1 MAALGVPFR
10 ARTSSSG
17 GTPRKSGFSRMA
29 KGVLDARK
37 EEPKSAIEAVV
48 AYLIAP
54 FCRSSATRE
63 LRQGIAR
70 AFVHMLRHI
79 PRPDLER
86 HSAFVLDQCLTA
98 LTVQVCSGVGG
109 RKSSLWSGWV
119 VGCGRRWEVEV
130 HRVDATSAR
139 AVGQVPSGTL
149 GRRRLRSLQLE
160 QRVVG
165 DSKERCQGGVQRFH
179 SRQRKIPRPEVS
191 ASSAPTVVSR
201 TLGRRRRV
209 QRLRDAHSPCRPR

>member
-1 MAALGVPFR
+1 MLSHHLAQKSHQSTILAGSILVAALGVPFR

-86 HSAFVLDQCLTA
+86 HSAFVLEQCLTA

-109 RKSSLWSGWV
+109 WWG
-119 VGCGRRWEVEV
+119 VG
-130 HRVDATSAR
+130 VD
-139 AVGQVPSGTL
+139 GN
-149 GRRRLRSLQLE
+149 
-160 QRVVG
+160 QRYT
-165 DSKERCQGGVQRFH
+165 
-179 SRQRKIPRPEVS
+179 
-191 ASSAPTVVSR
+191 A
-201 TLGRRRRV
+201 
-209 QRLRDAHSPCRPR
+209 